1 MRILL
6 FGKNGQLGWEL
17 NRTLMCLG
25 ELVAL
30 DYPEVDFENPRDVI
44 KVVNQTKP
52 DLIVNA
58 AAYTNVDK
66 AEEEPDKA
74 RLINADTPGE
84 IANWCKLHNAV
95 LIHYSTDYVFDGT
108 KGSPYTEE
116 DEPNPLNVYGK
127 TKLEGEIAVQ
137 QSGAPYLILRTAW
150 VYSMRGN
157 NFATKVLEWA
167 KNSDVLRIV
176 DDQISN
182 PTWARA
188 LAEITADVVAMGI
201 EDIKSFFSSKG
212 GLYHCAGSG
221 YCSRHEWAEAI
232 VDEFNKGKKIK
243 IVNAKTRDFRTLA
256 VRPLFSALECHKFSK
271 TFGIRLPN
279 WHEQVSLVFS
289 NSSSSPILGN

>member
-30 DYPEVDFENPRDVI
+30 DYPEIDFEKPPNVI
-44 KVVNQTKP
+44 KVLNQIKP

-127 TKLEGEIAVQ
+127 TKLEGEVAVQ
-137 QSGAPYLILRTAW
+137 QSGAPYLILRAAW

-157 NFATKVLEWA
+157 NFVTKVLEWA

-182 PTWARA
+182 PTWARS
-188 LAEITADVVAMGI
+188 LAEITADVIAMGL
-201 EDIKSFFSSKG
+201 EDIRSFFSSKG

-221 YCSRHEWAEAI
+221 YCSRYEWAKAI
-232 VDEFNKGKKIK
+232 LDVFFKNKTIK
-243 IVNAKTRDFRTLA
+243 IVPAKTGDFQTLA
-256 VRPLFSALECHKFSK
+256 ERPLFSALNCKKFNRL
-271 TFGIRLPN
+271 FELFLPN
-279 WHEQVSLVFS
+279 WEDSIRFL
-289 NSSSSPILGN
+289 LM

>member
-30 DYPEVDFENPRDVI
+30 DYPEIDFEKPPNVI
-44 KVVNQTKP
+44 KVLNQIKP

-127 TKLEGEIAVQ
+127 TKLEGEVAVQ
-137 QSGAPYLILRTAW
+137 QSEAPYLILRAAW

-157 NFATKVLEWA
+157 NFVTKVLEWA

-188 LAEITADVVAMGI
+188 LAEITADVIAMGL
-201 EDIKSFFSSKG
+201 EDIRSCFSSKG

-221 YCSRHEWAEAI
+221 YCSRYEWAEAI
-232 VDEFNKGKKIK
+232 ISEFLEDKKVAIAP
-243 IVNAKTRDFRTLA
+243 AKANDFSYLA
-256 VRPLFSALECHKFSK
+256 KRPLFSALECYKFES
-271 TFGIRLPN
+271 TFEVALPD
-279 WHEQVSLVFS
+279 WHRHLKLMIAQR
-289 NSSSSPILGN
+289 

>member
-30 DYPEVDFENPRDVI
+30 DYPEIDFEKPPNVI
-44 KVVNQTKP
+44 KVLNQIKP

-58 AAYTNVDK
+58 AAYTNVDE

-84 IANWCKLHNAV
+84 IARWCKLHNAV

-157 NFATKVLEWA
+157 NFVTKVLEWA

-188 LAEITADVVAMGI
+188 LAEITADVIAMGL
-201 EDIKSFFSSKG
+201 EDIRSFFSSKG

-221 YCSRHEWAEAI
+221 YCSRYDWANVIIAT
-232 VDEFNKGKKIK
+232 FLKNKI
-243 IVNAKTRDFRTLA
+243 IEIAPAKTSDFPTA
-256 VRPLFSALECHKFSK
+256 AKRPLFSALDCDRFNILLNL
-271 TFGIRLPN
+271 FLPN
-279 WHEQVSLVFS
+279 WEDLIGFLLV
-289 NSSSSPILGN
+289 

>member
-30 DYPEVDFENPRDVI
+30 DYPEIDFEKPPNVI
-44 KVVNQTKP
+44 KVLNQIKP

-127 TKLEGEIAVQ
+127 TKLEGEVAVQ
-137 QSGAPYLILRTAW
+137 QSEAPYLILRAAW

-157 NFATKVLEWA
+157 NFVTKVLEWA

-182 PTWARA
+182 PTWARS
-188 LAEITADVVAMGI
+188 LAEITADVIAMGL
-201 EDIKSFFSSKG
+201 EDIRSFFSSKG

-221 YCSRHEWAEAI
+221 YCSRYEWAKAI
-232 VDEFNKGKKIK
+232 LDVFFKNKTIK
-243 IVNAKTRDFRTLA
+243 IVPAKTGDFQTLA
-256 VRPLFSALECHKFSK
+256 ERPLFSALNCKKFNRL
-271 TFGIRLPN
+271 FELFLPN
-279 WHEQVSLVFS
+279 WEDSIRFL
-289 NSSSSPILGN
+289 LM

>member
-30 DYPEVDFENPRDVI
+30 DYPEIDFEKPRDVI
-44 KVVNQTKP
+44 KVVNQAKP

-66 AEEEPDKA
+66 AEEEPAKA
-74 RLINADTPGE
+74 RLINSDTPGE
-84 IANWCKLHNAV
+84 IAKWSKLHNAV

-150 VYSMRGN
+150 VYSMAGN

-201 EDIKSFFSSKG
+201 EDIRSFFSSKG

-221 YCSRHEWAEAI
+221 YCSRYEWAEAI
-232 VDEFNKGKKIK
+232 IDEFCKGKRIK
-243 IVNAKTRDFRTLA
+243 IISANTRDFHVLA
-256 VRPLFSALECHKFSK
+256 QRPLFSALDCKKFNRL
-271 TFGIRLPN
+271 FELFLPN
-279 WHEQVSLVFS
+279 WEDSIRFL
-289 NSSSSPILGN
+289 LM

>member
-1 MRILL
+1 MKILL

-25 ELVAL
+25 ELIAL
-30 DYPEVDFENPRDVI
+30 DYPEVNFEKPKDVI
-44 KVVNQTKP
+44 NIINQIKP

-58 AAYTNVDK
+58 AAYTDVDK

-84 IANWCKLHNAV
+84 IARWCKKNNAV
-95 LIHYSTDYVFDGT
+95 IIHYSTDYVFDGT

-116 DEPNPLNVYGK
+116 DQPNPINIYGE
-127 TKLEGEIAVQ
+127 TKLAGEIAIQ
-137 QSGAPYLILRTAW
+137 QINAVHMILRTAW

-157 NFATKVLEWA
+157 NFLTKVLEWA
-167 KNSDVLRIV
+167 KKSDVIRVV

-188 LAEITADVVAMGI
+188 LAEITADVIAMGI
-201 EDIKSFFSSKG
+201 EDIRSFFSRKG

-221 YCSRHEWAEAI
+221 YCSRYDWAEAI
-232 VDEFNKGKKIK
+232 VDEFNKNKTIK
-243 IVNAKTRDFRTLA
+243 IVSAKTSDFQTLA
-256 VRPLFSALECHKFSK
+256 ERPSFSALEWVGLARVFKITLSNWRQC
-271 TFGIRLPN
+271 IRLLAL
-279 WHEQVSLVFS
+279 Q
-289 NSSSSPILGN
+289 